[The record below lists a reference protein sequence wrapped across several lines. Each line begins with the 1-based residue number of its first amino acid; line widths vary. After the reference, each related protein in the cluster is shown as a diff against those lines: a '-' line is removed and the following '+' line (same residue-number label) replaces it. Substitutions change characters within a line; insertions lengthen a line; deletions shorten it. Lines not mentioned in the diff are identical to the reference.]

1 MPIKFGPTVVKH
13 VKTANGTTSKFNQH
27 TYLSGVSTKVLEE
40 TIDKP
45 SIKPK
50 YKDKLMKEL
59 VKRKKG

>member
-1 MPIKFGPTVVKH
+1 MPIKFAPTVVKH
-13 VKTANGTTSKFNQH
+13 IKNANGTTRKVNQH
-27 TYLSGVSTKVLEE
+27 TYISGVSTKVLQE

>member
-1 MPIKFGPTVVKH
+1 MPTKFKETIVKH
-13 VKTANGTTSKFNQH
+13 VKNSNGTVSRVKQH
-27 TYLSGVSTKVLEE
+27 TYMSGVSTKVLEE

-59 VKRKKG
+59 AKRKKG